1 MGLSITD
8 PEKVY
13 TFENPFT
20 DYPLNSAPANKELKF
35 LRVIT
40 DKTKIYSNI
49 IRKAYQSSSTLGAY
63 PSDNNL
69 ADQLKIVA
77 RLIKGGLKTRVYTVT
92 TG

>member
-40 DKTKIYSNI
+40 DKKNFILTSFTRLTK
-49 IRKAYQSSSTLGAY
+49 AAAHWVAY

-69 ADQLKIVA
+69 ADLLKIVA
-77 RLIKGGLKTRVYTVT
+77 RNQRRIKDKSIYCNN
-92 TG
+92 